1 MVLQRDFFQRD
12 TVIVAKDLLGKK
24 LIRKIGNRKC
34 SGIIIETEAY
44 RASDDPASHAGIR
57 KTKRNRIMFEQIGR
71 AYVYFTYG
79 MYHCLNVVARNKKF
93 NAGAVLIRGI
103 YPQLGIDI
111 MSKLRNNTK
120 IQNLTN
126 GPGKL
131 TQALDITLQENGDD
145 LTKYSSLYITNG
157 IKIKKIHK
165 KPRIGIS
172 RGTDK
177 EWNFSIDPS
186 DYF

>member
-1 MVLQRDFFQRD
+1 
-12 TVIVAKDLLGKK
+12 
-24 LIRKIGNRKC
+24 
-34 SGIIIETEAY
+34 
-44 RASDDPASHAGIR
+44 
-57 KTKRNRIMFEQIGR
+57 MFEEVGH

-93 NAGAVLIRGI
+93 NAGAVLIRGV

-131 TQALDITLQENGDD
+131 TQALDITLQENSHD
-145 LTKYSSLYITNG
+145 LTKYSSL
-157 IKIKKIHK
+157 
-165 KPRIGIS
+165 
-172 RGTDK
+172 
-177 EWNFSIDPS
+177 
-186 DYF
+186 